1 MWNIIK
7 MMQKNLFTKQKLTD
21 IKTNLMVKKGGGNHG
36 GEGGSRRKGI
46 LYSYYC
52 IK

>member
-21 IKTNLMVKKGGGNHG
+21 IKTNLMVKKRG
-36 GEGGSRRKGI
+36 GETMVEREDLGGRE
-46 LYSYYC
+46 YY
-52 IK
+52 IHTTV